1 MKRTTYNNIE
11 MVMNSY
17 LRTGAKSYRK
27 IQYRR
32 LLSIY
37 EWIFTHCPETKQ
49 EINRVGRKHFTL
61 YFNEHYLETDKTLK
75 EKQKILTYFIEHA
88 EINVRIPTPR
98 KQNGRS

>member
-37 EWIFTHCPETKQ
+37 EWIFIHCPETK
-49 EINRVGRKHFTL
+49 
-61 YFNEHYLETDKTLK
+61 
-75 EKQKILTYFIEHA
+75 
-88 EINVRIPTPR
+88 
-98 KQNGRS
+98 